1 MFKHARWWS
10 ERNKIKVDFKL
21 QFHASQV
28 TQVGGDGLMVSVIP
42 AESGKPTAKSD
53 KATIRDGSCC
63 WAKPVYETVKFN
75 RDPKT
80 GKIHERLYY
89 FVVGTGLLKSGA
101 VGEASVDLSDYA
113 EATRVS
119 TVSLPLQNSKSE
131 AMLHVSIQ
139 RIHES
144 MDEREIEERENVKL
158 DSVEHAS
165 SLQLGDLDTTK
176 TSTTDSTDDIPFNK
190 TFYPPD
196 SNTKHRVSSESDDTL
211 SSSESSTGLETHWE
225 LHMNNADKTH
235 QKLKS
240 GSHTPIYKDHRTSW
254 DWLGNP
260 KDDVLINPEGGT
272 FLEQEETEEAPDI
285 LIQKLKAN
293 VSALARQAAMSEL
306 ELQALRKQVVKESK
320 RGLDLSQE
328 IAFLREE
335 RDSLQGECER
345 LKASFHRQTNS
356 GRSDS
361 QAAVI
366 EELRQELNHTKE
378 LNANLQIQLQKTQES
393 NAELILA
400 VQDLD
405 QMLEQQNRDSGPT
418 HQSDG
423 DGDDDE
429 QKALEDLVKEHGN
442 DSKDAYLVDQQ
453 ITDLLTEFE
462 IYKRDKDELEVQ
474 MEQLALDYEI
484 MKQANHELSSRL
496 EQTQIQEQLKMQ
508 YEPLSPETDTISELE
523 FHIETLENEL
533 KRLSKD
539 YTDSFAKISSL
550 EAHSRSLE
558 DELEKQARGFKE
570 DLEGLTW
577 ARVEQ
582 EQRAVKAE
590 EDLKKMR
597 WKNANTAERLQEEF
611 RRLSVQMAS
620 TFEANEKLVT
630 KAMTE
635 TKEIRFAKGR
645 LEEMLK
651 KAREEHEVIQV
662 GYEARMSPMADE
674 IERMRLDIEEKAGEL
689 ENQKCSAE
697 DSRRVLS
704 EEILVLRDEIE
715 AHFAKNKI
723 LMEEIESKKSLVH
736 EVELMRVSV
745 KEKELLVEQ
754 ANDERTELEN
764 RLEELN
770 KELDKMRCLLREKES
785 VAANMKIELD
795 VIRAQCEEMKDSQLQ
810 DVADKEKLKKQVVQ
824 LKSDIKKR
832 EGAVISMEKK
842 IKDGGGRGMNHGVV
856 KANSKTS
863 KPMART
869 SKEIMGLKER
879 IKLLEGQIKS
889 KETDLQNSAI
899 TFLHKE
905 KDLHNRIEELE
916 ERLKLYQS
924 TGHDVEK
931 GYGDKIP
938 NITSMISN
946 EKSNDSAKTAAHIEE
961 LNNQM
966 ALLKE
971 NNKSMEE
978 DLKEMQERYLDISL
992 KFAEVEGER
1001 QQLIMKLRNVTYGNK

>member
-1 MFKHARWWS
+1 MFKPARWWS

-53 KATIRDGSCC
+53 KATIRDGSCY

-101 VGEASVDLSDYA
+101 VGEASVNLSEYA
-113 EATRVS
+113 EATRIS
-119 TVSLPLQNSKSE
+119 TVSLPLKNSKSE

-144 MDEREIEERENVKL
+144 TDEREIEERENVKL

-165 SLQLGDLDTTK
+165 ILQLGDLDTNE

-190 TFYPPD
+190 TFSPPD
-196 SNTKHRVSSESDDTL
+196 SNTKHRVSSESDITL
-211 SSSESSTGLETHWE
+211 SSSESSTGIETHWE
-225 LHMNNADKTH
+225 LHMNNANRTH
-235 QKLKS
+235 QELKS
-240 GSHTPIYKDHRTSW
+240 GLHTPIYNDHRTSW
-254 DWLGNP
+254 NWLGNP
-260 KDDVLINPEGGT
+260 KDDILINPEGET

-285 LIQKLKAN
+285 LIEKLKAN
-293 VSALARQAAMSEL
+293 VSALSRQAAMSEL
-306 ELQALRKQVVKESK
+306 ELQTLRKQVVKESK

-345 LKASFHRQTNS
+345 LKASFHRQTNCA
-356 GRSDS
+356 RSDS

-378 LNANLQIQLQKTQES
+378 LNTNLQIQLKKTQES

-405 QMLEQQNRDSGPT
+405 QMLEQKNRDSGPT

-423 DGDDDE
+423 DNYDNNDEDDE

-442 DSKDAYLVDQQ
+442 DSKEAYLVDQQ

-484 MKQANHELSSRL
+484 MKQANHELSRRL

-508 YEPLSPETDTISELE
+508 YEPLSPETDMISELE
-523 FHIETLENEL
+523 SHIETLENEL

-558 DELEKQARGFKE
+558 DELEGVTQ
-570 DLEGLTW
+570 

-582 EQRAVKAE
+582 EQRAIKAE

-597 WKNANTAERLQEEF
+597 WKNANTVERLQEDF

-620 TFEANEKLVT
+620 TFEANENLVT
-630 KAMTE
+630 KAMAE
-635 TKEIRFAKGR
+635 TKEVRFEKGR
-645 LEEMLK
+645 LEEKLK
-651 KAREEHEVIQV
+651 KGREEHEAIKV
-662 GYEARMSPMADE
+662 GYESRMSSMAEE

-689 ENQKCSAE
+689 ENQKRSAE
-697 DSRRVLS
+697 DARRVLS

-723 LMEEIESKKSLVH
+723 LMEENESKKSLVH

-754 ANDERTELEN
+754 ANDEMAELEN
-764 RLEELN
+764 RVEELN
-770 KELDKMRCLLREKES
+770 KELDKMRCLMREKEY

-795 VIRAQCEEMKDSQLQ
+795 VIRAQCEELKDSQLQ

-832 EGAVISMEKK
+832 EGAITSMEKK
-842 IKDGGGRGMNHGVV
+842 IKDGNGRGKNLDVV

-879 IKLLEGQIKS
+879 IKLLEGQVKS

-899 TFLHKE
+899 AFLHKE

-916 ERLKLYQS
+916 ERLHLYQS
-924 TGHDVEK
+924 TGHEVEK
-931 GYGDKIP
+931 GYEDKIP
-938 NITSMISN
+938 SITSMISS
-946 EKSNDSAKTAAHIEE
+946 EKSNDSTKTAADIEE
-961 LNNQM
+961 LNDQM

-1001 QQLIMKLRNVTYGNK
+1001 QNLIMKLRNVTYGNK